1 MISLTGPCEKRQLV
15 ECAVALQPTWYG
27 TQNEALEVD
36 VSDDPWYPWA
46 TNAYNKDPPK
56 VPQPI
61 GHAYNVLGIPGD
73 GSPPARFIRAFYMRG
88 YVRHHPAR
96 PPARARCL
104 KINRCAASKQ
114 LPPARCSLWVC
125 ANTSVRACADVRLID
140 LVGVQS
146 MLLSP
151 PKDLNDT
158 LILGQELL
166 NAVYKPLGTIP
177 RSSPTD
183 PLETTPISTLRVPQ
197 QRLVYTRSRQDMTWR
212 MLDLKRIDF
221 AAREAPLPS
230 GARAPAAE
238 IASPVFYSVDV
249 TEQLREP

>member
-96 PPARARCL
+96 PPTRDVSRSIAAQPPSNCHPLAARCG
-104 KINRCAASKQ
+104 CAPILQ
-114 LPPARCSLWVC
+114 CVPARVS
-125 ANTSVRACADVRLID
+125 D
-140 LVGVQS
+140 
-146 MLLSP
+146 
-151 PKDLNDT
+151 
-158 LILGQELL
+158 
-166 NAVYKPLGTIP
+166 
-177 RSSPTD
+177 
-183 PLETTPISTLRVPQ
+183 
-197 QRLVYTRSRQDMTWR
+197 
-212 MLDLKRIDF
+212 
-221 AAREAPLPS
+221 
-230 GARAPAAE
+230 
-238 IASPVFYSVDV
+238 
-249 TEQLREP
+249 